1 MHLRTPLYDI
11 LKTQGAVFKSY
22 DDFLFELPAHFVSVE
37 QEYRS
42 LKQSCVGIDFS
53 YYGSIKLTGK
63 HAQDFLNRMS
73 TNNLKNLNINEFI
86 STVLTNDKGRIID
99 LIMVYRLE
107 DGLLIT
113 TSPQNHEN
121 IIAWLEK
128 YIVMDDVKIEN
139 LSSKIIQLGIIG
151 PRSSETVLSMT
162 RMDPP
167 KQNHVVQFL
176 IAGINIFVAPSHQL
190 DEGFLLITDISGI
203 DVLWNFFVTQDIGLC
218 GMDAYLAARI
228 EQKKPI
234 FRRELTDKYNPL
246 EAGLTQ
252 AVSFNKGCYIGQ
264 EVIARLDSYNK
275 IQKHLVQLK
284 SEEPVSLD
292 SKIMADN
299 KEIGIIT
306 SSSYSYSNKQNLAL
320 GYVKTEFTSAAELFL
335 IDTHGRPI
343 RAEICP

>member
-1 MHLRTPLYDI
+1 MRSPLYDI

-22 DDFLFELPAHFVSVE
+22 DEFLFELPAHFVSIQ

-42 LKQSCVGIDFS
+42 LKQACVCIDFS

-73 TNNLKNLNINEFI
+73 TNNLKNLNINEFT

-99 LIMVYRLE
+99 LIVVYRLV

-113 TSPQNHEN
+113 TSPQNHIN

-128 YIVMDDVKIEN
+128 YIIMDDVKIEN
-139 LSSKIIQLGIIG
+139 LSSKIIQLGLIG
-151 PRSSETVLSMT
+151 PRSADVLITMT
-162 RMDPP
+162 AMDPP

-176 IAGINIFVAPSHQL
+176 IAGNSIYVARSHQL
-190 DEGFLLITDISGI
+190 DEGFLLVTDISGI
-203 DVLWNFFVTQDIGLC
+203 DALWNLFVAQDIGVC

-228 EQKKPI
+228 EQRKPI

-246 EAGLTQ
+246 EAGLAQ

-275 IQKHLVQLK
+275 IQKHLVLLK
-284 SEEPVSLD
+284 SEEPVSLG
-292 SKIMADN
+292 SKITAGN
-299 KEIGIIT
+299 QEIGIVT

-320 GYVKTEFTSAAELFL
+320 GYVKTEFTSGTASFTIFTDGKL
-335 IDTHGRPI
+335 IH
-343 RAEICP
+343 AEICP